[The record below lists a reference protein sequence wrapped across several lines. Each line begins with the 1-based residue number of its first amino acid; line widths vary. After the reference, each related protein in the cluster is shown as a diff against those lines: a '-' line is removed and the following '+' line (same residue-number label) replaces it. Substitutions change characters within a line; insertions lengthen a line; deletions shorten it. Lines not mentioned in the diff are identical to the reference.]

1 MKKIALLILI
11 CALLVLMGCIS
22 SRPKLLIPESDQ
34 AFPRHQGVSPADF
47 QANMERIGR
56 QELREGEKVRIEYF
70 GLING
75 QLFKRIYDSCD
86 CKEGTFTFVGWHPKM
101 PQRDLQKL
109 WQPLAAYITTQYQH
123 CKK

>member
-11 CALLVLMGCIS
+11 CVLLMGCFS
-22 SRPKLLIPESDQ
+22 LRPKLLIPEKDQ
-34 AFPRHQGVSPADF
+34 TLPRPQGVSPADF

-56 QELREGEKVRIEYF
+56 QELQKGERVRIEYF
-70 GLING
+70 GVING

-86 CKEGTFTFVGWHPKM
+86 CKEGTFTFVGWHPQM
-101 PQRDLQKL
+101 PQRELQKL
-109 WQPLAAYITTQYQH
+109 WQPLSACITTQYKH